1 MTRKNKEMTLT
12 EKLAQTIVEEYHPTS
27 FKMRLTKSPFENL
40 VFGLSA
46 PEIQYSTEVML
57 CL

>member
-27 FKMRLTKSPFENL
+27 FKEVTDIVKSIYAIL
-40 VFGLSA
+40 
-46 PEIQYSTEVML
+46 
-57 CL
+57 